1 MVHDEEQEVLKSLC
15 ICEKT
20 GVKGRHTRAEF
31 LETERIERVGW
42 LWKVKEGQNC
52 SMPQRERH
60 PESPELCTVW
70 PSFTQP
76 LSKPISFLL
85 SEQHGQPHPTQ
96 FLLAN
101 AGAPKPSLT
110 LLKFLLACL
119 PIHSVMDHHR
129 EDPKIGQLS
138 ANCLSTPVEMEAGLS
153 LRIVSHHHSHPSLPS
168 HLPEDKS

>member
-1 MVHDEEQEVLKSLC
+1 MVHDEEQEVLKSLF

-31 LETERIERVGW
+31 LETERIKRVGW
-42 LWKVKEGQNC
+42 LWKMKEGQ
-52 SMPQRERH
+52 SGRERAGCH
-60 PESPELCTVW
+60 KEKAILKGQNSAGPA
-70 PSFTQP
+70 SFTQQ

-85 SEQHGQPHPTQ
+85 SEHPGQPHPTQ

-101 AGAPKPSLT
+101 AGAPKPSLA

-119 PIHSVMDHHR
+119 PIRSVTDHHR

-138 ANCLSTPVEMEAGLS
+138 ANCLSTPVEMNT
-153 LRIVSHHHSHPSLPS
+153 RQ
-168 HLPEDKS
+168 